1 MTNVQFLT
9 ARLFGNIE
17 LTYTDSGSVP
27 GSTDYTT
34 IVLIHGS
41 AFNARKFMASESLAS
56 NGLM

>member
-34 IVLIHGS
+34 IDLIHGS
-41 AFNARKFMASESLAS
+41 AFNARKFMASLAS
-56 NGLM
+56 NGLT